1 MQVLHNI
8 EKLEK
13 EKKEFKKDKMD
24 SCYLIKTHL
33 INRNKFNEAKER
45 LLKLKEFYQKF

>member
-1 MQVLHNI
+1 
-8 EKLEK
+8 
-13 EKKEFKKDKMD
+13 MD

-33 INRNKFNEAKER
+33 INRNKFNESKER